1 MSLLCGAANQKLKQ
15 MVADQQEAEKRKV
28 MSQELH
34 KDLQEQQKRI
44 AAKQSEVMEDLAKV
58 EPAVQEAQQGVY
70 RNVCCLNFLCF
81 YVFVPLSIGVGN
93 VIKVLATAKLYL
105 VARIFELHI
114 LKIKHISLH
123 QHPNKTE
130 KILNDITHCHCFV
143 HIYSMMTKFGLPTFY
158 TDAIVK

>member
-58 EPAVQEAQQGVY
+58 EPAVKEAQQGVY
-70 RNVCCLNFLCF
+70 EKSAVYFFLWFYCF
-81 YVFVPLSIGVGN
+81 LLLGLS
-93 VIKVLATAKLYL
+93 A
-105 VARIFELHI
+105 VA
-114 LKIKHISLH
+114 
-123 QHPNKTE
+123 
-130 KILNDITHCHCFV
+130 V
-143 HIYSMMTKFGLPTFY
+143 Y
-158 TDAIVK
+158 

>member
-70 RNVCCLNFLCF
+70 RKSAV
-81 YVFVPLSIGVGN
+81 
-93 VIKVLATAKLYL
+93 
-105 VARIFELHI
+105 
-114 LKIKHISLH
+114 
-123 QHPNKTE
+123 
-130 KILNDITHCHCFV
+130 
-143 HIYSMMTKFGLPTFY
+143 
-158 TDAIVK
+158 

>member
-70 RNVCCLNFLCF
+70 EK
-81 YVFVPLSIGVGN
+81 LS
-93 VIKVLATAKLYL
+93 L
-105 VARIFELHI
+105 
-114 LKIKHISLH
+114 
-123 QHPNKTE
+123 
-130 KILNDITHCHCFV
+130 
-143 HIYSMMTKFGLPTFY
+143 
-158 TDAIVK
+158 